1 MASDIT
7 QTHSRKHRRRGVP
20 IAGFTVGTE
29 TPLPHPPSAQKERAV
44 AGARIFVTY
53 YYYYYYFKESAT
65 PNHSEAISP
74 TNFDSAISFRNAD
87 N

>member
-53 YYYYYYFKESAT
+53 YYYYYYYYYIIVSSA
-65 PNHSEAISP
+65 
-74 TNFDSAISFRNAD
+74 DSTFFLTYSYPGHVHFT
-87 N
+87 